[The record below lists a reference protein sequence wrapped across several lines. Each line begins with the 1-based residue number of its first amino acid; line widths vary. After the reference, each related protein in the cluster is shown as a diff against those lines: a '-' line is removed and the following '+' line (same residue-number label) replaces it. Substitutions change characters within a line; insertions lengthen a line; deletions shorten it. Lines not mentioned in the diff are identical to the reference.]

1 MVRPWLRPGRRDAR
15 VRGLRA
21 ARVHAHTGRHRDA
34 SCDGCGSAREGRG
47 LVWQPLGSARHFSIW
62 VLGFSENLRRI
73 MRFSFSAY
81 SISPAPICKLRH
93 HGASFPQSIPIFAT
107 RDCGP
112 QHCKRPDQRRF
123 WRRWIL
129 QPLFHMPSKF
139 ELLKRAGYR
148 PIKQCKE
155 VHGLPCTQ
163 PIGHC
168 LFVLLFWGV
177 GLGVLGCWFWGR
189 VLCLVCGVLL
199 FWGCWF
205 GGFGSDVFELS
216 TLRGSLSKGI
226 RKRTHSACVLGNL
239 AYQRL
244 EISSPLPP
252 LACAREFTQKRS
264 RLREQ
269 PRPMDE
275 FSRAP
280 RIHPRARSLQRL
292 DPV

>member
-1 MVRPWLRPGRRDAR
+1 MLACEGYALPECTRIQDGTETPRVMVVAPLER
-15 VRGLRA
+15 VA
-21 ARVHAHTGRHRDA
+21 AWY
-34 SCDGCGSAREGRG
+34 GSH
-47 LVWQPLGSARHFSIW
+47 LWRHFSIW
-62 VLGFSENLRRI
+62 VLGFSDNLRRI
-73 MRFSFSAY
+73 MRFSFTAY

-177 GLGVLGCWFWGR
+177 GGCVWWLVLGCFVVLGCWVFWWL
-189 VLCLVCGVLL
+189 VLVVGLGVFCCFGVLTRTSRQ
-199 FWGCWF
+199 C
-205 GGFGSDVFELS
+205 
-216 TLRGSLSKGI
+216 LR
-226 RKRTHSACVLGNL
+226 
-239 AYQRL
+239 
-244 EISSPLPP
+244 
-252 LACAREFTQKRS
+252 
-264 RLREQ
+264 
-269 PRPMDE
+269 
-275 FSRAP
+275 
-280 RIHPRARSLQRL
+280 
-292 DPV
+292 

>member
-1 MVRPWLRPGRRDAR
+1 M
-15 VRGLRA
+15 
-21 ARVHAHTGRHRDA
+21 A
-34 SCDGCGSAREGRG
+34 STAGGI
-47 LVWQPLGSARHFSIW
+47 FSIW
-62 VLGFSENLRRI
+62 VFGFSEQLAEN
-73 MRFSFSAY
+73 FEVFVTAY

-107 RDCGP
+107 RARARDCGP

-216 TLRGSLSKGI
+216 TCGVRFRRGSVNA
-226 RKRTHSACVLGNL
+226 RTAHAFWGTWRIN
-239 AYQRL
+239 A
-244 EISSPLPP
+244 EKKSSPLPP
-252 LACAREFTQKRS
+252 LACARGFTHERS
-264 RLREQ
+264 WL
-269 PRPMDE
+269 
-275 FSRAP
+275 
-280 RIHPRARSLQRL
+280 
-292 DPV
+292 

>member
-1 MVRPWLRPGRRDAR
+1 MLACEGYALPECTRIQDGTETPRVMVVAPLER
-15 VRGLRA
+15 VAAWYGSHLA
-21 ARVHAHTGRHRDA
+21 ARG
-34 SCDGCGSAREGRG
+34 
-47 LVWQPLGSARHFSIW
+47 IW
-62 VLGFSENLRRI
+62 VLGFLNLRRI
-73 MRFSFSAY
+73 MRFSFTAH

-189 VLCLVCGVLL
+189 VLCLV
-199 FWGCWF
+199 
-205 GGFGSDVFELS
+205 
-216 TLRGSLSKGI
+216 
-226 RKRTHSACVLGNL
+226 
-239 AYQRL
+239 
-244 EISSPLPP
+244 
-252 LACAREFTQKRS
+252 
-264 RLREQ
+264 
-269 PRPMDE
+269 
-275 FSRAP
+275 
-280 RIHPRARSLQRL
+280 
-292 DPV
+292 